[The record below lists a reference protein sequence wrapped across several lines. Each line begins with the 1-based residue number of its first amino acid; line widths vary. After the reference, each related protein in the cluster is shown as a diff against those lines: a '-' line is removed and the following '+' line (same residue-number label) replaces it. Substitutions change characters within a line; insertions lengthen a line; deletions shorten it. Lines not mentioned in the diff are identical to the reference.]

1 MRNEIKN
8 IDLVLP
14 FWGGRGVKSIFFIFT
29 QSQIFVNKEMSINK
43 DINYQPIIYI
53 YKIKK

>member
-14 FWGGRGVKSIFFIFT
+14 FWGGRGVKSIIYIFT
-29 QSQIFVNKEMSINK
+29 QSQFFVNKEMSINK
-43 DINYQPIIYI
+43 DIDY
-53 YKIKK
+53 